1 VGAFPNIGGIAEGFQ
16 VSSKSTRSVSSGR
29 ESAGEEK
36 RIDEPQVFKAK
47 TLGAGNGSGGGDN
60 ERFRGF

>member
-1 VGAFPNIGGIAEGFQ
+1 